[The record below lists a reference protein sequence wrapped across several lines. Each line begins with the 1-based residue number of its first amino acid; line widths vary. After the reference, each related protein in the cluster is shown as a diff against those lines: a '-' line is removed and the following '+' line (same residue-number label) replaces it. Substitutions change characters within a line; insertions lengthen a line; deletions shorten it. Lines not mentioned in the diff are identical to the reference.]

1 MQTQTDIQSILS
13 EKQLDINRE
22 CWEHA
27 LQTVTAD
34 RVRRELSNPAG
45 KFSPDRLVT
54 LLSPAAEAFL
64 ETMAQQ
70 GRDLTVQRFGRTIQL
85 YAPLYV
91 SNVCINSCRYCGYN
105 KTTQI
110 DRTRLTIEQAVSDAA
125 VIAGEGF
132 KHLLLVSGEDRQF
145 ITTDYLCALAGKLR
159 EQFSSL
165 SIEIYPMSQDEYT
178 QVFNAGID
186 GVTLYQETYD
196 RDTYADYHVAGPKA
210 DYDSRLDAPDR
221 YASAGMRRIGL
232 GVLLGLADWRIETLA
247 MAEHAAYLMKRYWR
261 SQISFSFPR
270 ICPATNVQSEW
281 PHLVSDQNMVQMM
294 LALRLCFS
302 DAGIVLS
309 TREMPDFRDNLM
321 NLCVTRLSAGSKTNP
336 GGYASEKGAAEQ
348 FEVADDR
355 SPHEVAK
362 TICSH
367 GYEAVWKDWDASFH
381 SLKGV
386 KSLNPS
392 PK

>member
-34 RVRRELSNPAG
+34 QVRRELSNSVG
-45 KFSPDRLVT
+45 KFSLDRLVT

-70 GRDLTVQRFGRTIQL
+70 ARDLTIQRFGRTIQL

-132 KHLLLVSGEDRQF
+132 RHLLLVSGEDKQF
-145 ITTDYLCALAGKLR
+145 ITTDYLCELAGKLR

-165 SIEIYPMSQDEYT
+165 SIEIYPMDRGEYA

-196 RDTYADYHVAGPKA
+196 RDIYSDYHVAGPKA

-232 GVLLGLADWRIETLA
+232 GVLLGLANWRIEALA
-247 MAEHAAYLMKRYWR
+247 MAEHAAYLMKKYWR

-270 ICPATNVQSEW
+270 ICPATSVQSQW

-294 LALRLCFS
+294 LALRLCFA

-309 TREMPDFRDNLM
+309 TREAPEFRDNLM
-321 NLCVTRLSAGSKTNP
+321 GLCVTRLSAGSKTNP
-336 GGYASEKGAAEQ
+336 GGYASEKSAAEQ
-348 FEVADDR
+348 FEVADSR
-355 SPHEVAK
+355 SPHEVADS
-362 TICSH
+362 ICSR

-381 SLKGV
+381 IHKGG
-386 KSLNPS
+386 KSFE
-392 PK
+392 